1 VESYQMQMVDDPLL
15 SPLLVQMAVFSTIDA
30 TERTVGASSIRVTGE
45 IEFQNAPAPLRLNN
59 MFGGDNGSAMQVSLS
74 TAIPLAYILQSA
86 FESLRL
92 KRVALHLEASDQK
105 KQVTIDGL
113 SVSRHELRAGE
124 KVILNVLLAGE
135 NGSETTYPVEYEV
148 PIGAAPG
155 TLYFTVSDGA
165 TANLADFRQ
174 ILGANPHS
182 AAQLITTVNNLHPN
196 TKAYVRVWRA
206 DPAFQL
212 EGADLP
218 DPPASVAL
226 ILAGSQT
233 GLAGITQSRNSKIA
247 EMEIDPGD
255 KVITGMKT
263 IQVEVKE

>member
-1 VESYQMQMVDDPLL
+1 
-15 SPLLVQMAVFSTIDA
+15 MASTP
-30 TERTVGASSIRVTGE
+30 EFQHTVGKTA
-45 IEFQNAPAPLRLNN
+45 
-59 MFGGDNGSAMQVSLS
+59 SLS
-74 TAIPLAYILQSA
+74 GT
-86 FESLRL
+86 
-92 KRVALHLEASDQK
+92 ALH
-105 KQVTIDGL
+105 T
-113 SVSRHELRAGE
+113 GE
-124 KVILNVLLAGE
+124 KVTLNVLLAGE
-135 NGSETTYPVEYEV
+135 NGAETRYPVDYEV
-148 PIGAAPG
+148 PIGASPG

-196 TKAYVRVWRA
+196 TKAFVRVWRTE
-206 DPAFQL
+206 PAFQL

-233 GLAGITQSRNSKIA
+233 ALAGITQTRNSKIA

-255 KVITGMKT
+255 KVINGFKT